1 MELKFRTVLK
11 YKVILNYY
19 MNKENTKV
27 KFNIILNYK
36 CCVFYITESEKLLFS
51 LKEILVN

>member
-1 MELKFRTVLK
+1 MKLKFRTVLN

-27 KFNIILNYK
+27 KYIKNLNYK
-36 CCVFYITESEKLLFS
+36 CCVFLYIESEKLLFS